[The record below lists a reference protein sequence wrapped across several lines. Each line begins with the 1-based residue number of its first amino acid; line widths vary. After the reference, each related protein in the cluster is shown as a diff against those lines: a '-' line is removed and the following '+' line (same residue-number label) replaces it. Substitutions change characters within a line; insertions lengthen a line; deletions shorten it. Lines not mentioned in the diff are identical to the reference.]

1 MKPLN
6 RTPLLRR
13 RPARRGPARGLA
25 AVFAVCACFAFFS
38 FFSLWPSARAEV
50 VAEVREA
57 LSSGQLDSAKKLV
70 ESARAQGGATPEVA
84 EAMSWLARAQLSRRE
99 FDAALLTSEKTYE
112 LATKAAQQHPLDS
125 ERHLPIALGAAI
137 EVHAQALAARGERAK
152 AVTLLRG
159 ELARYAKTSI
169 ATRLQKNLNL
179 LTLEGKPAPAL
190 ALDKYL
196 GPKPETLAA
205 LKGRP
210 VLLFFWAHWC
220 GDCKATAPIIARL
233 RSELS
238 AQGLQV
244 LAPTQP
250 YGFTAEAQDVSPEAE
265 LPYIEAVR
273 HKSYPSL
280 LDVPAPVSTANFL
293 TYGAS
298 SVPTIVL
305 LSRAGNV
312 VLYHP
317 GRMTYD
323 ELLPKVEAA
332 LR

>member
-6 RTPLLRR
+6 RTPLRRR
-13 RPARRGPARGLA
+13 RPAPRGPGLA
-25 AVFAVCACFAFFS
+25 AVFAALAGFAFAFFCHG
-38 FFSLWPSARAEV
+38 PSARADV
-50 VAEVREA
+50 IAEVREA

-70 ESARAQGGATPEVA
+70 ESARAQVGATPEVA
-84 EAMSWLARAQLSRRE
+84 EAMSWLARAQLSRRD

-159 ELARYAKTSI
+159 ELGRYAKTSL

-190 ALDKYL
+190 SLDKYL

-250 YGFTAEAQDVSPEAE
+250 YGFTSEAQDVSPEAE

-273 HKSYPSL
+273 NKSYPSL
-280 LDVPAPVSTANFL
+280 LEVPAPVSTANFL

-305 LSRAGNV
+305 INRAGNV

-323 ELLPKVEAA
+323 ELLPKVQAA

>member
-1 MKPLN
+1 MQPMN
-6 RTPLLRR
+6 RTPLPRPRRARR
-13 RPARRGPARGLA
+13 RPARGLA
-25 AVFAVCACFAFFS
+25 AFAVLAVFALCA
-38 FFSLWPSARAEV
+38 SARAEV
-50 VAEVREA
+50 IAEVREA
-57 LSSGQLDSAKKLV
+57 LSSGQLETAQKLI
-70 ESARAQGGATPEVA
+70 ESARAGSGATPEVA
-84 EAMSWLARAQLSRRE
+84 EAMSWLARAQLGRRD

-112 LATKAAQQHPLDS
+112 LASKAAQQHPLDS

-159 ELARYAKTSI
+159 ELGRYAKTSI

-196 GPKPETLAA
+196 GPKPEPLAA

-220 GDCKATAPIIARL
+220 GDCKGTAPTIARL
-233 RSELS
+233 RSEFQ

-250 YGFTAEAQDVSPEAE
+250 YGFTSEAQDVSPEVE
-265 LPYIEAVR
+265 LPYIESVR
-273 HKSYPSL
+273 RKSYPSL
-280 LDVPAPVSTANFL
+280 LEVPAPVSTANFL

-298 SVPTIVL
+298 SAPTIVVIN
-305 LSRAGNV
+305 RAGNV
-312 VLYHP
+312 ILYHP

-323 ELLPKVEAA
+323 ELKPKVEAA